1 MTRQDMLPSLD
12 RLPVLPMD
20 LPLMLAPN
28 NASDRPVAQPSLI
41 QGSPRLILIDA
52 ATLSVDDRFG
62 LDTEVLAARYA
73 VEVANARERLVNE
86 QPQMAYPSVLSV
98 GDGRYVA
105 STAIPTV
112 IAAIEV
118 ARASN
123 MPTMISVLLC
133 QTLDGAALL
142 DEMFARTRA
151 KSLFEKARYI
161 AGCEAKYGTRRAW
174 MRAEGIAPEIWE
186 PRFSK
191 IAKIAKLDDWLLAKI
206 NPHSISNAEVACR
219 IVDAWRDPTK
229 RRIITDMTNS
239 ATAAATG
246 PIKGGPL
253 FKGIDAALHPAT
265 ASLSAGDWSEGTR
278 ELLAADGT
286 CIARLARDKSG
297 WSISGSDIAS
307 LTRATLSAALTA
319 MND

>member
-1 MTRQDMLPSLD
+1 MTRQDTLPSLD
-12 RLPVLPMD
+12 QLPILPMD
-20 LPLMLAPN
+20 LPVMLAPTS
-28 NASDRPVAQPSLI
+28 AADKPVTQPSPVHS
-41 QGSPRLILIDA
+41 SPRLILIDA
-52 ATLSVDDRFG
+52 ATLIVDDRFG
-62 LDTEVLAARYA
+62 LDTEALAARYA
-73 VEVANARERLVNE
+73 AEVANARERLVNE
-86 QPQMAYPSVLSV
+86 QPQMAYPSVLTV
-98 GDGRYVA
+98 GDGRYAA

-118 ARASN
+118 ARVSN
-123 MPTMISVLLC
+123 MPIMISVLLC

-174 MRAEGIAPEIWE
+174 MRAEGIAPQIWE

-191 IAKIAKLDDWLLAKI
+191 IAKIAKIDDWLLAKI
-206 NPHSISNAEVACR
+206 DPHSISNAEVASR
-219 IVDAWRDPTK
+219 IVDAWREPAK
-229 RRIITDMTNS
+229 RRIITDIANS

-246 PIKGGPL
+246 PIKAGPL
-253 FKGIDAALHPAT
+253 LKRIDAALHPAT
-265 ASLSAGDWSEGTR
+265 ALLSVGAWSEGTR
-278 ELLAADGT
+278 ELLATDGT
-286 CIARLARDKSG
+286 CIAKLARDKFG

-307 LTRATLSAALTA
+307 LTRTTLSAALTA